1 MTKEIAISPPL
12 QFRSSYGLQP
22 LDKIE
27 QENVSV
33 KKWGS
38 LLALL
43 ILLQALSTALYLGKA
58 GQFGFPLDDAWIHQT
73 YARNLGLHG
82 IMGFS
87 LGQPSNGSTSFGWTV
102 LLAAGYRLKLP
113 FFFWVY
119 LWGSIFAVATA
130 FIAAHLSQSY
140 FGHFRN
146 SWIVAVLC
154 ILEWHL
160 AWAAVS
166 GMEVGFF
173 TFLTLIFLLLLNRD
187 SPPLLLGALTGII
200 VMVRP
205 EGAILALVYMF
216 KLVLTQIHH
225 IKRTLLNAA
234 IFLIMLLVVISPWIL
249 FNLTY
254 SHEPFPNTISAK
266 FMVYGFPWSLE
277 KSLKYIRDVFIY
289 FLNGPLMLLVP
300 ASGFAVYREVRR
312 KNTSHF
318 YPFAWSY
325 TLITLYAIALPA
337 IYDQGRY
344 LMPLIPLMTIYGIE
358 GLDQLLKRFAHGL
371 LTRPIVWLSLFSMVF
386 LLWINGASDFAY
398 RVQLYDRVHI
408 QAAKWIVKNTSPKAV
423 IATHDIGIIGYYT
436 GRQIVDLAGLIT
448 PEIVPIMN
456 DPQKVADYV
465 RSKQVTYLIVYSGY
479 HRKLLSALDARLV
492 FSPDAKELRAV
503 GVEPFEIYEIGDKS
517 SIIRRSLNGY

>member
-1 MTKEIAISPPL
+1 M
-12 QFRSSYGLQP
+12 
-22 LDKIE
+22 
-27 QENVSV
+27 

-38 LLALL
+38 LLAVL

-82 IMGFS
+82 IMAFS
-87 LGQPSNGSTSFGWTV
+87 AGQPSNGSTSFGWTV
-102 LLAAGYRLKLP
+102 LLAAGYRLKVP

-119 LWGSIFAVATA
+119 LWGSLFAIATA
-130 FIAAHLSQSY
+130 FVAAHLSQSY
-140 FGHFRN
+140 FGESRN
-146 SWIVAVLC
+146 VWIVAILC

-166 GMEVGFF
+166 GMEIGFF
-173 TFLTLIFLLLLNRD
+173 TFLTLIFLLNLNRD
-187 SPPLLLGALTGII
+187 DPPLLLGALTGMI

-216 KLVLTQIHH
+216 KLVLTQLHDT
-225 IKRTLLNAA
+225 KRILGNAV
-234 IFLIMLLVVISPWIL
+234 IFLVMLLIVISPWVL

-266 FMVYGFPWSLE
+266 FMVYGYPWSLE

-300 ASGFAVYREVRR
+300 TSGFAVYTEVRK

-325 TLITLYAIALPA
+325 TLIILYAIALPV

-344 LMPLIPLMTIYGIE
+344 LMPLIPLLIIYGIE
-358 GLDQLLKRFAHGL
+358 GLDQILKRFTHGP
-371 LTRPIVWLSLFSMVF
+371 LTRTMIWWSLFGMVF

-398 RVQLYDRVHI
+398 RVQLYDKVHV
-408 QAAKWIVKNTSPKAV
+408 QAAKWINEHTSSKAV

-436 GRQIVDLAGLIT
+436 ERQIVDLAGLVT

-456 DPQKVADYV
+456 NPPKVADYV
-465 RSKQVTYLIVYSGY
+465 RSKHVTYLIAYSGY
-479 HRKLLSALDARLV
+479 YRKLLIALDAHLV
-492 FSPDAKELRAV
+492 FSPDAEQLRTM
-503 GVEPFEIYEIGDKS
+503 GIEPFEVYEISDKA
-517 SIIRRSLNGY
+517 LH